1 MPYSPL
7 GRGLLTGTIT
17 SEDAL
22 EENDS
27 RRTAYFPRFQGDA
40 LDANLALVA
49 KDPRARGGDGLHPRA
64 AGAGLGARAGRGTAR
79 RGPIPGT
86 KRIPYLEENVG
97 AADVVLSEADLDA
110 LEEAVPREAVAGPRY
125 GDMSSIDD

>member
-17 SEDAL
+17 SEAAL

-27 RRTAYFPRFQGDA
+27 RRTAYFPRFQGEA

-49 KDPRARGGDGLHPRA
+49 
-64 AGAGLGARAGRGTAR
+64 
-79 RGPIPGT
+79 
-86 KRIPYLEENVG
+86 RIREL
-97 AADVVLSEADLDA
+97 AEA
-110 LEEAVPREAVAGPRY
+110 
-125 GDMSSIDD
+125 